1 MKIRKAKI
9 EDIIEIA
16 ELLVQVKKLHETQRP
31 DIFKPT
37 IKKAAKEE
45 AIEILSEKKFQTL
58 IATDEND
65 KAIGMAIYEC
75 KERKGHKN
83 LKDARTLWIEDIV
96 VEEKQQ
102 GKRIG
107 TRLMEEL
114 QKIAKQK
121 KCIRIELNV
130 WNFNTKAYAFY
141 QKLGMNEQ
149 RTIMEFVMQADT
161 PPSKNIPDDLD

>member
-1 MKIRKAKI
+1 MEIRKAKI
-9 EDIIEIA
+9 EDLEEIT
-16 ELLVQVKKLHETQRP
+16 ELLIQVKKLHENGRS

-37 IKKAAKEE
+37 MKSQAEE
-45 AIEILSEKKFQTL
+45 ETIEILSGKRFQTI
-58 IATDEND
+58 IATNEED
-65 KAIGMAIYEC
+65 KAIGMAIYEV

-83 LKDARTLWIEDIV
+83 LKDARTLWVEDIV

-114 QKIAKQK
+114 QKIAKKK

-130 WNFNTKAYAFY
+130 WNFNTKAYEFY

-149 RTIMEFVMQADT
+149 RTIMEFSMQ
-161 PPSKNIPDDLD
+161 